1 MALGTGEG
9 RLRGSKVIDL
19 DKAAM
24 GRRIKQIRVQAG
36 MRQWELA
43 RLLGT
48 TQSAVHKYE
57 HGVVPE
63 PRRLVELARIGRTS
77 IEWILTG
84 RHWEDGSQ
92 NQERLTPEVLHTAQI
107 LRLIQAREMPR
118 VDEALRIVRAAIDA
132 LRASTDGGER
142 RAGAPARGD
151 YSDETLR
158 VLESAKR
165 IHDAVVRSV
174 LGEATARLAHPPEPA
189 EPEAAERTE
198 LP

>member
-1 MALGTGEG
+1 MG
-9 RLRGSKVIDL
+9 VIEL

-24 GRRIKQIRVQAG
+24 GRRIKQVRVQAG

-63 PRRLVELARIGRTS
+63 PRRLVELARIGKTS

-84 RHWEDGSQ
+84 SHWENGSQ
-92 NQERLTPEVLHTAQI
+92 HQERLTPEVLQTAQV

-118 VDEALRIVRAAIDA
+118 VDEALRIVRAALDA
-132 LRASTDGGER
+132 LRAGSDGGR
-142 RAGAPARGD
+142 TSRGD

-165 IHDAVVRSV
+165 IQDAVVRSV
-174 LGEATARLAHPPEPA
+174 LGETTARLARSPVPADPETG
-189 EPEAAERTE
+189 ERTE
-198 LP
+198 TP